1 MTATVSIS
9 PLTRIEG
16 HLAIHTKT
24 EAIPES
30 TACRITE
37 AHCEGEMFRGIEN
50 ILTGRDPLD
59 AQQITQRICGVCPI
73 SHGIASLM
81 AQEMAY
87 GVTPTRN
94 GRLAQNLILAA
105 NYLQSHIL
113 HFYHLAALDF
123 VDIKAILKYS
133 GGEPMLQSLRAWV
146 ENAVKE
152 NQVFAGAPFLP
163 RYEVDQYIPA
173 DDVNWRLIGHYVKAL
188 GLRTIAHE
196 AAAVFGA
203 KLPHSTALIPT
214 GVTEQVT
221 MERILAYKSRL
232 AKLTEFINTV
242 YLPDLLDAAKAYPDY
257 WNIGAAYPNYL
268 SYGSFRMEE
277 STGERIRTFLPSGVV
292 INGQYQPLD
301 TSKIGEQV
309 KNSRYSSPSGKHP
322 YDAQTVPDISSGYSW
337 LKAPRYNDLPM
348 EVGPLARVMV
358 AYYGPGN
365 EQIKNEINGILA
377 SANLT
382 ADKLNSVLG
391 RHLARGLEAVW
402 IAQQA
407 ARWLDELEPGQPAAK
422 KFSIPATGKGV
433 GLVEAP
439 RGALGHWLVL
449 EDHKI
454 KRYQCIVPTTW
465 NCSPR
470 DDAGRPGPVEK
481 ALEGTK
487 IQDPAQPI
495 EAGRIVRSFDPCLAC
510 AVH

>member
-1 MTATVSIS
+1 
-9 PLTRIEG
+9 
-16 HLAIHTKT
+16 
-24 EAIPES
+24 
-30 TACRITE
+30 
-37 AHCEGEMFRGIEN
+37 
-50 ILTGRDPLD
+50 
-59 AQQITQRICGVCPI
+59 
-73 SHGIASLM
+73 
-81 AQEMAY
+81 
-87 GVTPTRN
+87 
-94 GRLAQNLILAA
+94 
-105 NYLQSHIL
+105 
-113 HFYHLAALDF
+113 
-123 VDIKAILKYS
+123 
-133 GGEPMLQSLRAWV
+133 
-146 ENAVKE
+146 
-152 NQVFAGAPFLP
+152 
-163 RYEVDQYIPA
+163 
-173 DDVNWRLIGHYVKAL
+173 
-188 GLRTIAHE
+188 
-196 AAAVFGA
+196 
-203 KLPHSTALIPT
+203 
-214 GVTEQVT
+214 
-221 MERILAYKSRL
+221 
-232 AKLTEFINTV
+232 
-242 YLPDLLDAAKAYPDY
+242 
-257 WNIGAAYPNYL
+257 
-268 SYGSFRMEE
+268 MEE